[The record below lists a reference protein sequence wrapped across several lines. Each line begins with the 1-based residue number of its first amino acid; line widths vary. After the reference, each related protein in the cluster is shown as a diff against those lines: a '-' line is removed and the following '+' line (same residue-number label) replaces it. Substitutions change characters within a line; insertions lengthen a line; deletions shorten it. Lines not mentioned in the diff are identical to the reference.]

1 MTNRDVV
8 YRKTVSGGF
17 PGRGVVAPC
26 ERNKG
31 KSGYFSAFHV
41 LGPR

>member
-1 MTNRDVV
+1 MSLR
-8 YRKTVSGGF
+8 S
-17 PGRGVVAPC
+17 GVVAPC